1 MGDEYNTRKGNKS
14 AHLWRVLNHAVAHK
28 GNLRNFQRT
37 IKMNQVQTFNF
48 GNIAVSFRE
57 DGYLNA
63 TQIAAHF
70 GKLPKD
76 YLKAE
81 QTQQYISALAESL
94 SERTK
99 ILTDENQLVIVKKG
113 NSKNFTQGT
122 WLHPK
127 LAIHFAR
134 WLDPKFAVWCDEQ
147 IEALLNGKVSDGLPA
162 KTTADDRT
170 PLRQAVAAL
179 VGRKGIDYSTAYGM
193 IHQRFNVEAIED
205 IPAEK
210 LPEAVAYVHALTL
223 HTGLTGEVLDR
234 EPLSA
239 PQPALPIDGNSLADI
254 AAMVYYGTW
263 MIELGKDISA
273 PLKQLGNRQAVT
285 MWTVWHETRSRLKR
299 AVAALEVLR
308 GYADKDTSDR
318 IAVCLEGIYS
328 KATVR

>member
-1 MGDEYNTRKGNKS
+1 MNVIQSFSFNNTP
-14 AHLWRVLNHAVAHK
+14 
-28 GNLRNFQRT
+28 
-37 IKMNQVQTFNF
+37 
-48 GNIAVSFRE
+48 VSFRD

-63 TQIAAHF
+63 TAIATHF
-70 GKLPKD
+70 GKQPRD
-76 YLKAE
+76 YLKSE
-81 QTQQYISALAESL
+81 QTQQYIAALADFL
-94 SERTK
+94 STKRK
-99 ILTDENQLVIVKKG
+99 ILVKENQIVIVKNG
-113 NSKNFTQGT
+113 GTERGT

-127 LAIHFAR
+127 LAVHFAR

-179 VGRKGIDYSTAYGM
+179 VGRKGIDYSSAYNM
-193 IHQRFNVEAIED
+193 VHQRFNVAAIED
-205 IPAEK
+205 IPAGQ
-210 LPEAVAYVHALTL
+210 LPEAVRYVHALTL
-223 HTGLTGEVLDR
+223 HTGLVGEVLDR

-318 IAVCLEGIYS
+318 IAVSLEGIYS

>member
-1 MGDEYNTRKGNKS
+1 MNAIS
-14 AHLWRVLNHAVAHK
+14 I
-28 GNLRNFQRT
+28 NFQNFVQIQNSQIVTTSEFVAQAFGKEHKNLLARIEQISKE
-37 IKMNQVQTFNF
+37 IKASFFELNFKPKAKQVKTGF
-48 GNIAVSFRE
+48 GFRE
-57 DGYLNA
+57 TKSYELTKDGFMLLVMGFTGKQA
-63 TQIAAHF
+63 MAIKIA
-70 GKLPKD
+70 
-76 YLKAE
+76 Y
-81 QTQQYISALAESL
+81 
-94 SERTK
+94 
-99 ILTDENQLVIVKKG
+99 
-113 NSKNFTQGT
+113 
-122 WLHPK
+122 
-127 LAIHFAR
+127 
-134 WLDPKFAVWCDEQ
+134 
-147 IEALLNGKVSDGLPA
+147 IEAFNAMSKAILDLNNTVSDGIKPA

-170 PLRQAVAAL
+170 GLRQAVAAL
-179 VGRKGIDYSTAYGM
+179 VGRKGIDYSSAYSM

-234 EPLSA
+234 EPLPA

-308 GYADKDTSDR
+308 KYADKDTSDR
-318 IAVCLEGIYS
+318 IAVSLEGIYS

>member
-1 MGDEYNTRKGNKS
+1 
-14 AHLWRVLNHAVAHK
+14 
-28 GNLRNFQRT
+28 
-37 IKMNQVQTFNF
+37 MNQVQYFNF
-48 GNIAVSFRE
+48 NQNAIQVINKNGEAWFIASEVAAMLGYRDSYNMTRILDNDEKGTHNVSTLGGNQDVSVINESGFYHAAFKSRKPEVKPFRKWVTSE
-57 DGYLNA
+57 VLPTIRKTGGY
-63 TQIAAHF
+63 QV
-70 GKLPKD
+70 G
-76 YLKAE
+76 
-81 QTQQYISALAESL
+81 Q
-94 SERTK
+94 
-99 ILTDENQLVIVKKG
+99 
-113 NSKNFTQGT
+113 
-122 WLHPK
+122 
-127 LAIHFAR
+127 
-134 WLDPKFAVWCDEQ
+134 
-147 IEALLNGKVSDGLPA
+147 

-170 PLRQAVAAL
+170 GLRQAVAAL
-179 VGRKGIDYSTAYGM
+179 VGRKGIDYSSAYSM

-210 LPEAVAYVHALTL
+210 LSEAVAYVHALTL

-234 EPLSA
+234 EPLPA

-308 GYADKDTSDR
+308 KYADKDTSDR
-318 IAVCLEGIYS
+318 IAVSLEGIYS

>member
-1 MGDEYNTRKGNKS
+1 MT
-14 AHLWRVLNHAVAHK
+14 
-28 GNLRNFQRT
+28 
-37 IKMNQVQTFNF
+37 QVQTFNF
-48 GNIAVSFRE
+48 SNIAVSFRE

-76 YLKAE
+76 YLKTE

-147 IEALLNGKVSDGLPA
+147 IEALLNGKVSDGPAA

-193 IHQRFNVEAIED
+193 IHQRFNVGAIED

-234 EPLSA
+234 EPLPA

-263 MIELGKDISA
+263 MIELGKDVSA
-273 PLKQLGNRQAVT
+273 PLRQLGNRQAVT

-318 IAVCLEGIYS
+318 IAVSLEGIYS

>member
-1 MGDEYNTRKGNKS
+1 
-14 AHLWRVLNHAVAHK
+14 
-28 GNLRNFQRT
+28 
-37 IKMNQVQTFNF
+37 MNQVQSFNF
-48 GNIAVSFRE
+48 GNVSVSFRE

-76 YLKAE
+76 YLKTE

-147 IEALLNGKVSDGLPA
+147 IEALLNGKVSDGPAA

-170 PLRQAVAAL
+170 SLRQAVAAL

-193 IHQRFNVEAIED
+193 IHQRFNVGAIED

-223 HTGLTGEVLDR
+223 HTGLTGEVLDALPKA
-234 EPLSA
+234 EPK
-239 PQPALPIDGNSLADI
+239 LPIDGNSLADI

-308 GYADKDTSDR
+308 KYADKDTSDR
-318 IAVCLEGIYS
+318 IAVSLEGIYS

>member
-1 MGDEYNTRKGNKS
+1 MT
-14 AHLWRVLNHAVAHK
+14 
-28 GNLRNFQRT
+28 
-37 IKMNQVQTFNF
+37 QVQTFNF

-76 YLKAE
+76 YLKTE
-81 QTQQYISALAESL
+81 QTQKYISALAESL

-147 IEALLNGKVSDGLPA
+147 IEALLNGKVSDGLLA

-179 VGRKGIDYSTAYGM
+179 VGRKGIDYSSAYNM
-193 IHQRFNVEAIED
+193 VHQRFNVAAIED
-205 IPAEK
+205 IPAGQ
-210 LPEAVAYVHALTL
+210 LPEAVRYVHALTL
-223 HTGLTGEVLDR
+223 SDDRQPLLDGLDIER
-234 EPLSA
+234 
-239 PQPALPIDGNSLADI
+239 LAVV
-254 AAMVYYGTW
+254 VYYGTW
-263 MIELGKDISA
+263 ALEMLYEVSH
-273 PLKQLGNRQAVT
+273 PLKQLGNPKAAT
-285 MWTVWHETRSRLKR
+285 MYTLWSESRSWIRNSIKALYKIIP
-299 AVAALEVLR
+299 ALEPNHAEHVRNSLE
-308 GYADKDTSDR
+308 R
-318 IAVCLEGIYS
+318 INKLGSRFIC
-328 KATVR
+328 

>member
-1 MGDEYNTRKGNKS
+1 MT
-14 AHLWRVLNHAVAHK
+14 
-28 GNLRNFQRT
+28 
-37 IKMNQVQTFNF
+37 QVQTFNF

-76 YLKAE
+76 YLKTE

-193 IHQRFNVEAIED
+193 IHQRFNVGAIED
-205 IPAEK
+205 LPAEK

>member
-1 MGDEYNTRKGNKS
+1 
-14 AHLWRVLNHAVAHK
+14 
-28 GNLRNFQRT
+28 
-37 IKMNQVQTFNF
+37 MNQVQSFNF

-76 YLKAE
+76 YLKTE

-99 ILTDENQLVIVKKG
+99 ILTDENQIVIVKKG

-134 WLDPKFAVWCDEQ
+134 WLNPKFAVWCDEQ
-147 IEALLNGKVSDGLPA
+147 IEALLNGNVSDGIKPA

-170 PLRQAVAAL
+170 GLRQAVAAL
-179 VGRKGIDYSTAYGM
+179 VGRKGIDYSSAYSM

-205 IPAEK
+205 IPADK
-210 LPEAVAYVHALTL
+210 LPEAVAYAHALTL

-234 EPLSA
+234 EPLPA
-239 PQPALPIDGNSLADI
+239 PQPALPISSNALYDLAV
-254 AAMVYYGTW
+254 AVRYGAW
-263 MIELGKDISA
+263 AIQMGKDVSL
-273 PLKQLGNRQAVT
+273 PLKQLGCKQAVR
-285 MWTVWHETRSRLKR
+285 MWTVWAETRSRLK
-299 AVAALEVLR
+299 AAANALEALSAH
-308 GYADKDTSDR
+308 ADAEHAAKIRPILPEIRNLS
-318 IAVCLEGIYS
+318 AV
-328 KATVR
+328 